1 LFSPLHSAFT
11 APKLKLFFQVT
22 ENGMVRCYDIR
33 PLHGQAPA
41 GRVKRKKQMNPDTS
55 DFMQT
60 LWQYKPIIIVLL
72 VGGLI
77 VFVLL
82 VVDTHRHRNK
92 QKKRHKR
99 LH

>member
-1 LFSPLHSAFT
+1 
-11 APKLKLFFQVT
+11 
-22 ENGMVRCYDIR
+22 
-33 PLHGQAPA
+33 
-41 GRVKRKKQMNPDTS
+41 MNS
-55 DFMQT
+55 DASSFMQT
-60 LWQYKPIIIVLL
+60 VWQYKPILIVLL